1 LRKTRKENNMDNKSP
16 LIRPSYQTIGEICT
30 RLNCGPRRVKKLIQE
45 GLPAVKVVGQYM
57 MLEKRYLEWLE
68 KKSK

>member
-1 LRKTRKENNMDNKSP
+1 MQLNQLGGDMEKATPIKS
-16 LIRPSYQTIGEICT
+16 SYQTLGEICT
-30 RLNCGPRRVKKLIQE
+30 RLNCGHRRVKKLIQE